1 MTETTTPVASTAAQ
15 DTPPKVKSAR
25 IGDAILYPVLA
36 VFTALVIGAIL
47 ILITDKD
54 VVNAWLHFFDDPLGT
69 LRLTVQTVGK
79 AYGAMFNGSLNIGG
93 IIQGIGAMLR
103 GEGTQQLS
111 IALVPLAE
119 SLTQSVPYIFAG
131 LAVAFAFQGGLF
143 NIGGEGQML
152 VGALCSVYIGF
163 KVTGLP
169 WLVHLPLAML
179 AGIAGGAIW
188 AAIVGALKAYTGAH
202 EVINSIMMN
211 WIAIILS
218 SWLLKVGG
226 PMARPDV
233 PVTPP
238 VLPTAWIPRFF
249 DTPGNRFHAG
259 FFLALFAVW
268 LVWWLLY
275 KSTLG
280 FQIRMVGANP
290 RAARYSGINV
300 KRLWIVIMAISG
312 SLAGTAGMVQTLA
325 VDRWVGVGFSAGM
338 GFDAIALALL
348 GRNHPVGVLLA
359 ALLFGTLK
367 NGATRMQSVA
377 QIPVDIITIVI
388 ALVIVFI
395 AAPEIIRA
403 IYRLRKT
410 TVQEGPVFT
419 KGWGS

>member
-1 MTETTTPVASTAAQ
+1 
-15 DTPPKVKSAR
+15 
-25 IGDAILYPVLA
+25 
-36 VFTALVIGAIL
+36 
-47 ILITDKD
+47 
-54 VVNAWLHFFDDPLGT
+54 
-69 LRLTVQTVGK
+69 
-79 AYGAMFNGSLNIGG
+79 
-93 IIQGIGAMLR
+93 
-103 GEGTQQLS
+103 
-111 IALVPLAE
+111 
-119 SLTQSVPYIFAG
+119 VPYIFAG

-152 VGALCSVYIGF
+152 VGALCSVYVGF
-163 KVTGLP
+163 SLTGMP
-169 WLVHLPLAML
+169 WFVHLPLAML

-188 AAIVGALKAYTGAH
+188 AGIVGALKAYTGAH

-218 SWLLKVGG
+218 TWLLKVGG
-226 PMARPDV
+226 PLARPDV

-238 VLPTAWIPRFF
+238 VLETAWIPRLF

-259 FFLALFAVW
+259 FFLALFTVW
-268 LVWWLLY
+268 LVWWILY

-280 FQIRMVGANP
+280 FQIRMVGANAK
-290 RAARYSGINV
+290 AAKYSGINV

-312 SLAGTAGMVQTLA
+312 ALAGTAGMVQTLA

-403 IYRLRKT
+403 IYRLPKAS
-410 TVQEGPVFT
+410 VEEGPIFT